1 MSDRPIAQPLYDDGR
16 LLVVRLHGKVRAP
29 ETGQHREAVLY
40 TTAAVNRRR
49 LASVLRDVAK
59 QLDRKNPDAP
69 EDKS

>member
-1 MSDRPIAQPLYDDGR
+1 VTRPVTQPIFDDGR
-16 LLVVRLHGKVRAP
+16 LLVVRLHRQVRAP

-49 LASVLRDVAK
+49 LAGVLKDLAK
-59 QLDRKNPDAP
+59 QLEKRSPDAP